1 MQLSLMLGP
10 VSELAILNAGRGE
23 RVTTLSRTPIGGWLI
38 DGVLSVTSGCFI

>member
-1 MQLSLMLGP
+1 MPLSLMLCQA
-10 VSELAILNAGRGE
+10 SELAIMNAGRGE